1 MCNMF
6 ELLSVPFVFIVRLH
20 KMSQPSK
27 HFSCPKRTENMLQR
41 KTKNAKRKHWGKV
54 SEMNGYSEMFGKE
67 SHVSWSKKIAI
78 VYDNSVYS
86 SW

>member
-1 MCNMF
+1 MWVMCNTF

-41 KTKNAKRKHWGKV
+41 KTKNAKRKH
-54 SEMNGYSEMFGKE
+54 
-67 SHVSWSKKIAI
+67 
-78 VYDNSVYS
+78 
-86 SW
+86 